1 MAGPLDWLRELA
13 GFDRA
18 MPAVTVPPSAA
29 TPSTRLETA
38 AVMSPTPPDAPTP
51 DPTALKPYISRALD
65 SALSQAEA
73 EEAFDVIMSGRATPS
88 QIGGFLMI
96 LRLRGES
103 IEEITGAASIMR
115 AKSKKVRAPVGAID
129 IVGTGGDGKGTLNI
143 STAAAIVT
151 ASLGVPVAKHGNKA
165 LSSKSGAA
173 DALGAVGVDINA
185 DVAVIERC
193 IAEAGIGYMNAP
205 NHHAAMR
212 HVGPARVELGV
223 RTVFNI
229 LGPLT
234 NPAGVKR
241 QLTGAFTQ
249 HLIRPMAETLRA
261 LGSEKAWLVHGMD
274 GTDEMSIA
282 APTYVAA
289 LDGGKVTQFT
299 IKPEDAG
306 LPEHPFG
313 QILGGTPQEN
323 TAKMLALLTGDRSE
337 RLMAFRHAV
346 QLNTAAALLI
356 AGRTTTLAEGVPLA
370 AAALDDGRA
379 RKTLETLVRVSRG
392 G

>member
-1 MAGPLDWLRELA
+1 
-13 GFDRA
+13 
-18 MPAVTVPPSAA
+18 
-29 TPSTRLETA
+29 
-38 AVMSPTPPDAPTP
+38 MSQPTPAAQET
-51 DPTALKPYISRALD
+51 DPQALKPYISRALD
-65 SALSQAEA
+65 SALSQGEA
-73 EEAFDVIMSGRATPS
+73 EEAFDVIMSGKATPA

-115 AKSKKVRAPVGAID
+115 AKSKAVRAPVGAID

-143 STAAAIVT
+143 STATAIVT

-165 LSSKSGAA
+165 QSSKSGAA
-173 DALGAVGVDINA
+173 DTLALLGVDINA
-185 DVAVIERC
+185 PVERIERC
-193 IAEAGIGYMNAP
+193 IAQAGIGYMNAP

-212 HVGPARVELGV
+212 HVMPARVELGV

-249 HLIRPMAETLRA
+249 HLLRPMAETLRA
-261 LGSEKAWLVHGMD
+261 LGSEAAWLVHGMD
-274 GTDEMSIA
+274 GTDEISIA
-282 APTYVAA
+282 GPTHVAMLA
-289 LDGGKVTQFT
+289 DGKVTLGT
-299 IKPEDAG
+299 VKPADAG

-313 QILGGTPQEN
+313 QILGGAPEEN
-323 TAKMLALLTGDRSE
+323 TAKIRRLLAGDAAADI
-337 RLMAFRHAV
+337 LAFRHAV
-346 QLNTAAALLI
+346 MLNTAAALVV
-356 AGRTTTLAEGVPLA
+356 AGKVATLAEGAPLA

-379 RKTLETLVRVSRG
+379 RETLDKLIALSKG
-392 G
+392 

>member
-1 MAGPLDWLRELA
+1 M
-13 GFDRA
+13 
-18 MPAVTVPPSAA
+18 
-29 TPSTRLETA
+29 
-38 AVMSPTPPDAPTP
+38 TP
-51 DPTALKPYISRALD
+51 DPDALKPYISRALD
-65 SALSQAEA
+65 SALPQVEA
-73 EEAFDVIMSGRATPS
+73 EEAFDVIMSGRATPA

-115 AKSKKVRAPVGAID
+115 AKSKKVQAPAGAID

-173 DALGAVGVDINA
+173 DALGALGVDINA
-185 DVAVIERC
+185 DVPVIERC
-193 IAEAGIGYMNAP
+193 LAEAGIGYMNAP

-212 HVGPARVELGV
+212 HVMPARVELGV

-241 QLTGAFTQ
+241 QLTGCFTQ

-261 LGSEKAWLVHGMD
+261 LGSEAAWIVHGMD
-274 GTDEMSIA
+274 GTDEISIA
-282 APTYVAA
+282 GPTYVAA
-289 LDGGKVTQFT
+289 LEAGKVTQFT
-299 IKPEDAG
+299 VKPEEAG

-313 QILGGTPQEN
+313 HILGGTPEEN
-323 TAKMLALLTGDRSE
+323 TAKMLSLLAGDTSE

-346 QLNTAAALLI
+346 QLNSAAALLV
-356 AGRTTTLAEGVPLA
+356 AGRAGNLADGVRLA
-370 AAALDDGRA
+370 AAAIDDARA
-379 RKTLETLVRVSRG
+379 RSTLEMLVRVSRG

>member
-1 MAGPLDWLRELA
+1 
-13 GFDRA
+13 
-18 MPAVTVPPSAA
+18 
-29 TPSTRLETA
+29 
-38 AVMSPTPPDAPTP
+38 MSQPAPTAP
-51 DPTALKPYISRALD
+51 DVDPQALKPYISRALD
-65 SALSQAEA
+65 SALTQAEA
-73 EEAFDVIMSGRATPS
+73 EEAFDVIMSGKATPS

-103 IEEITGAASIMR
+103 IEEITGAATIMR

-165 LSSKSGAA
+165 QSSKSGAA
-173 DALGAVGVDINA
+173 DTLALLGVDINA
-185 DVAVIERC
+185 PVERIERC
-193 IAEAGIGYMNAP
+193 LAVAGIGYMNAP

-212 HVGPARVELGV
+212 HVMPARVELGV

-249 HLIRPMAETLRA
+249 HLLRPMAETLRA
-261 LGSEKAWLVHGMD
+261 LGSEAAWLVHGMD
-274 GTDEMSIA
+274 GTDEISIA
-282 APTYVAA
+282 GPTHVAMLA
-289 LDGGKVTQFT
+289 DNKVMLTT
-299 IKPEDAG
+299 VKPADAG

-313 QILGGTPQEN
+313 QILGGAPEEN
-323 TAKMLALLTGDRSE
+323 TAKIRALLAGDGSPG
-337 RLMAFRHAV
+337 LAAFRHAV
-346 QLNTAAALLI
+346 MFNTAAALVV
-356 AGRTTTLAEGVPLA
+356 AGKVSTLAEGATLA

-379 RKTLETLVRVSRG
+379 RATLEKLVALSRG
-392 G
+392 

>member
-1 MAGPLDWLRELA
+1 MSQSASTTPAADPQALR
-13 GFDRA
+13 
-18 MPAVTVPPSAA
+18 
-29 TPSTRLETA
+29 
-38 AVMSPTPPDAPTP
+38 
-51 DPTALKPYISRALD
+51 PYIARALD
-65 SALSQAEA
+65 AALTQAEA
-73 EEAFDVIMSGRATPS
+73 EEAFDIIMSGRATPS

-115 AKSKKVRAPVGAID
+115 SKATKVRAPAGAMD
-129 IVGTGGDGKGTLNI
+129 IVGTGGDGKGTLNV
-143 STAAAIVT
+143 STGAALVV
-151 ASLGVPVAKHGNKA
+151 ASLGVPIAKHGNKA
-165 LSSKSGAA
+165 QSSKTGTA
-173 DALGAVGVDINA
+173 DVLGLLGVNINA
-185 DVAVIERC
+185 GVATIERC
-193 IAEAGIGYMNAP
+193 IAECGMGYMNAP

-212 HVGPARVELGV
+212 YVMPARIELGV

-249 HLIRPMAETLRA
+249 HLLRPMAETLRK

-274 GTDEMSIA
+274 GTDEISVA

-289 LDGGKVTQFT
+289 LEYGKVSLFE

-306 LPEHPFG
+306 LHQHPFG
-313 QILGGTPQEN
+313 EILGGSPEDN
-323 TAKMLALLTGDRSE
+323 AAKMRALLAGEMSPN
-337 RLMAFRHAV
+337 LMAFRHAV
-346 QLNTAAALLI
+346 QLNAAAALLV
-356 AGRTTTLAEGVPLA
+356 AGRTATLAEGVPLA

-379 RKTLETLVRVSRG
+379 RATLDRLAKLSHAA
-392 G
+392 